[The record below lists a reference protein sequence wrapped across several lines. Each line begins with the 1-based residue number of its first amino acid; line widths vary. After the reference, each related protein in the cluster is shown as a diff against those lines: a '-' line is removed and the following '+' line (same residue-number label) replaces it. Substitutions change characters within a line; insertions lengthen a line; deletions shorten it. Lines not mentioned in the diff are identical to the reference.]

1 MREQRL
7 VLWVLT
13 VLIGSTACEADSGD
27 VGSSA
32 TGGTSSSSSG
42 ASGDSA
48 LESGGPSSE
57 SSSTEESEVGGSSD
71 STSGGPTSC
80 DGWMSPPAPY
90 PWSYQDCLTEPCPEG
105 EVCRYDPQQGCGASP
120 VCVNPNT
127 LACNCEVW
135 GPTAGGLA
143 CQCPDYVG
151 PTNELGQVELE
162 CNTLMSAGPVQSNGF
177 GHCIN

>member
-1 MREQRL
+1 MSESRL
-7 VLWVLT
+7 VRGLLAVLT
-13 VLIGSTACEADSGD
+13 GSTACEVHSDD
-27 VGSSA
+27 VGSST
-32 TGGTSSSSSG
+32 TGSTSSSSSD
-42 ASGDSA
+42 ASGDSG
-48 LESGGPSSE
+48 LESGG
-57 SSSTEESEVGGSSD
+57 SSSEESEVGGSSD

-90 PWSYQDCLTEPCPEG
+90 PWSYQDCLSEHCPEG
-105 EVCRYDPQQGCGASP
+105 EVCRYDPQQGCGAPP
-120 VCVNPNT
+120 VCVNPST

-143 CQCPDYVG
+143 CQCPGYVG

-162 CNTLMSAGPVQSNGF
+162 CNTLMSAGPVQSNVF